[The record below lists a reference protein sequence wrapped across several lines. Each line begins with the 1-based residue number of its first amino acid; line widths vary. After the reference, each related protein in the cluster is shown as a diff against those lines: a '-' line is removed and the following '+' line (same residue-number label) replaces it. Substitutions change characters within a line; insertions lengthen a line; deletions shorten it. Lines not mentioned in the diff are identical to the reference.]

1 MPARLCGMTV
11 AAPGAAL
18 AGEMSLP
25 GATPA
30 LAAAERSPAAVPVPP
45 AALEM
50 LVPAQPQE
58 GREGRLSFSLSL
70 R

>member
-25 GATPA
+25 GASPA

-50 LVPAQPQE
+50 QE
-58 GREGRLSFSLSL
+58 GREGRLSFSPSL